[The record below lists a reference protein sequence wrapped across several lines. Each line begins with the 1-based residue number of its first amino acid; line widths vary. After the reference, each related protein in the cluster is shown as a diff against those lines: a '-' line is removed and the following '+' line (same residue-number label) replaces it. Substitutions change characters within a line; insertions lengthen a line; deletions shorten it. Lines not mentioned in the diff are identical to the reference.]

1 MRLKTDFLF
10 TLLLF
15 CVFAISAFSL
25 VVIGAGVY
33 ENSVSSMEQN
43 FEGRTALAYVAEKV
57 RQNDAGANVSAGDGI
72 LQITTEDADGSYT
85 LYIYEHDGFLRELF
99 TRTELP
105 FDAEAGQ
112 KLLEVEG
119 FSVSEREE
127 GLLEISA
134 AGEGEAS
141 ISLLLHLKSEGSG
154 I

>member
-25 VVIGAGVY
+25 VIIGAGVY

-57 RQNDAGANVSAGDGI
+57 RQNDAGASVFAGDNM

-85 LYIYEHDGFLRELF
+85 LYIYEYDGFLRELF

-105 FDAEAGQ
+105 FDEEAGQ
-112 KLLEVEG
+112 PLLEVKD
-119 FSVSEREE
+119 FSVSEKEE

-134 AGEGEAS
+134 AGEGEEA
-141 ISLLLHLKSEGSG
+141 ISLLLHLKSGES
-154 I
+154 